1 MISRDGQPRRAAR
14 RGMKEM
20 LAVGRWR
27 IAGVLISLV
36 VIRVIASIGFRLI
49 GMEQGDGFDVRLAV
63 VTAVDSV
70 CIVLAVIA
78 IVGFVLYGRI
88 YNARVPT
95 E

>member
-1 MISRDGQPRRAAR
+1 
-14 RGMKEM
+14 MKEM
-20 LAVGRWR
+20 LAIGRWR

-49 GMEQGDGFDVRLAV
+49 GMEQGDGFDVRLAL

-78 IVGFVLYGRI
+78 IVGFVLSGRI

>member
-1 MISRDGQPRRAAR
+1 
-14 RGMKEM
+14 MKEM

-27 IAGVLISLV
+27 IVGVLISLV
-36 VIRVIASIGFRLI
+36 VIRVIASNVFRLTGI
-49 GMEQGDGFDVRLAV
+49 EQGDGFDVRLAL

>member
-1 MISRDGQPRRAAR
+1 M
-14 RGMKEM
+14 M
-20 LAVGRWR
+20 
-27 IAGVLISLV
+27 SLV
-36 VIRVIASIGFRLI
+36 VIRVIASLGFRLA
-49 GMEQGDGFDVRLAV
+49 GMEPGDGFDLRLAV

-78 IVGFVLYGRI
+78 VVGFVQHGRI

>member
-1 MISRDGQPRRAAR
+1 
-14 RGMKEM
+14 MKEM

-27 IAGVLISLV
+27 IVGVLISLV
-36 VIRVIASIGFRLI
+36 VIRVIVSIGFRLTGI
-49 GMEQGDGFDVRLAV
+49 EQGDGFDARMAV
-63 VTAVDSV
+63 VTVVDSV
-70 CIVLAVIA
+70 CIVLAVIV

>member
-1 MISRDGQPRRAAR
+1 
-14 RGMKEM
+14 MKEM
-20 LAVGRWR
+20 LAIGRWR
-27 IAGVLISLV
+27 IAGVLICLV
-36 VIRVIASIGFRLI
+36 VVRVIASIGFRLI
-49 GMEQGDGFDVRLAV
+49 GMEQGDGFDVRSAV

>member
-1 MISRDGQPRRAAR
+1 
-14 RGMKEM
+14 MKEM

-49 GMEQGDGFDVRLAV
+49 GIEQGDGFDVRLAL

>member
-1 MISRDGQPRRAAR
+1 
-14 RGMKEM
+14 MKEM

-49 GMEQGDGFDVRLAV
+49 GIEQGDGFDVRLAL
-63 VTAVDSV
+63 VTAVDPV

>member
-1 MISRDGQPRRAAR
+1 
-14 RGMKEM
+14 MKEM

-27 IAGVLISLV
+27 IVGVLISLV
-36 VIRVIASIGFRLI
+36 VIRVIASIGFRLTGI
-49 GMEQGDGFDVRLAV
+49 ERGDGFDPRMAV
-63 VTAVDSV
+63 VTVVDLV
-70 CIVLAVIA
+70 CIVLAVIV

>member
-1 MISRDGQPRRAAR
+1 
-14 RGMKEM
+14 MKGM
-20 LAVGRWR
+20 LAIGRWR
-27 IAGVLISLV
+27 IAGVLLSLV
-36 VIRVIASIGFRLI
+36 VIRVIASNVFRLI

>member
-1 MISRDGQPRRAAR
+1 
-14 RGMKEM
+14 MKEM

-27 IAGVLISLV
+27 IVGVLMSLV
-36 VIRVIASIGFRLI
+36 VIRVIASIGFRLA
-49 GMEQGDGFDVRLAV
+49 GMEQGDGFDVQLAV

>member
-1 MISRDGQPRRAAR
+1 
-14 RGMKEM
+14 MKEM
-20 LAVGRWR
+20 LAIGRWR

-36 VIRVIASIGFRLI
+36 VIRVIASIGFKLAGIER
-49 GMEQGDGFDVRLAV
+49 GDGLDVRMAV